1 MFQFWLPD
9 LDDQTDWFFKKSVE
23 VNDCL
28 NNIKEVFKVIR
39 INLKYL
45 LTSLSNFDGRL
56 TFLVILIDV
65 TESLLNGLSKLV
77 FHNVH
82 RTINRLH
89 NVPINLTA
97 NFLKLREHNVSK
109 LCNLF
114 LLFIVNMS
122 KQFIDIAVQ
131 IIRIYDSFLF
141 FSFIFSIFVVT
152 FIFWFKGFIFLVTS
166 TSISRVILHEIWLH
180 WGPFGLLVSF
190 TS

>member
-1 MFQFWLPD
+1 MLQLWLPN
-9 LDDQTDWFFKKSVE
+9 LNDQTDWFFKKSVE

-28 NNIKEVFKVIR
+28 NNIEEVFKVVR

-45 LTSLSNFDGRL
+45 LTSLGNFDGRL
-56 TFLVILIDV
+56 TFLIILIDV

-77 FHNVH
+77 FHDVH

-122 KQFIDIAVQ
+122 KQFIDISVQ
-131 IIRIYDSFLF
+131 IIRIYDSLLF

-152 FIFWFKGFIFLVTS
+152 FVFWFKRFIFLVTS
-166 TSISRVILHEIWLH
+166 TSISRMILHKIWLH
-180 WGPFGLLVSF
+180 WGPFCLLVSF